1 MGTADAMRRQII
13 PNIVS
18 FVNDKKA
25 AGTDVSDINH
35 LDIAT
40 GTGRFISQVLD
51 NVPMKTTCL
60 DLSPFYLQEARTA
73 LAKHKASVKF
83 VESAAESMPFAD
95 ASFDSISCVY
105 MFHELPH
112 EIRVKVVAEFAR
124 VLKPGGKV
132 FFVDSAQKG
141 EVPFDR
147 VLEGFTIIAHE
158 PYYLNYVEEDLPALF
173 AASGLQLET
182 CSVEWVS
189 KCVTFSKPL

>member
-13 PNIVS
+13 PDIMS
-18 FVNDKKA
+18 FVEQKKA
-25 AGTDVSDINH
+25 AGTAVSDILH

-40 GTGRFISQVLD
+40 GTGRFISQVME
-51 NVPMKTTCL
+51 NAPMRTTCL
-60 DLSPFYLQEARTA
+60 DLSPFYLQEARAA
-73 LAKHKASVKF
+73 LAKHKDVKF
-83 VESAAESMPFAD
+83 VEAAAESMPFPD

-112 EIRVKVVAEFAR
+112 EVRVQVVAEFNR

-158 PYYLNYVEEDLPALF
+158 PYYLNYVEEDLSALF
-173 AASGLQLET
+173 GASGLQLESS
-182 CSVEWVS
+182 SVEWVS
-189 KCVTFSKPL
+189 KCVVFNKPV